1 MLFRLLLILFIAHR
15 ICAETVPAQAGWAEV
30 DITPPLGVE
39 MGGRGPTE
47 TVGKKVLDPLKAQV
61 LFLKDAKGAGF
72 ALVSFDLVGMP
83 HELSDRIRTML
94 VHELGVDWNL
104 TVVNVS
110 HTHSGP
116 QVNLGIMAI
125 LTPVPQNQ
133 IEYQNTV
140 YERIVEATRAAAK
153 SMHPV
158 KADVFEGK
166 SEIAINRRGHD
177 KNGQPS
183 MRPNPKGP
191 IAEKLWVLKL
201 TPLDGTAPAVIFSY
215 ACHPVIVYTYA
226 GNAISADFPGFART
240 ELRKALG
247 EKTHLQFV
255 QGLAGDVRPRA
266 LANIEKNSFRSAK
279 PDDAPNVGKQLASDV
294 MSALKSQPKTLNV
307 NLAAA
312 LERPFLP
319 RDAAPPRAQYEQ
331 LLANAKGPRQ
341 ANIAKYWLQR
351 YDTGIGFSKG
361 DAWPTGLIRLADNQ
375 WICYL
380 AGEPCVEW
388 GPKIS
393 EWLAP
398 RDIVFFGY
406 SQETIT
412 YLPTAELLPEGGY
425 EVLECNRARGSS
437 CAQFA
442 PGINDSIHHSLMRQ
456 LSAIE
461 IVHTAPSH

>member
-1 MLFRLLLILFIAHR
+1 MIFRLCLVVFLAMR
-15 ICAETVPAQAGWAEV
+15 ACAEVAAPSQAGWAEV
-30 DITPPLGVE
+30 DITPPMGVE

-47 TVGKKVLDPLKAQV
+47 TVGKSIRDPLKAQV
-61 LFLKDAKGAGF
+61 LYLKDSKGTGF

-94 VHELGVDWNL
+94 VHELGVQWDL
-104 TVVNVS
+104 SVVNVS
-110 HTHSGP
+110 HTHAGP
-116 QVNLGIMAI
+116 QVNLSVMAVLVPI
-125 LTPVPQNQ
+125 PQNQ
-133 IEYQNTV
+133 IDYQNAV
-140 YERIVEATRAAAK
+140 YEKILQATRAAAK
-153 SMHPV
+153 AVKPV
-158 KADVFEGK
+158 KAEVFEGK
-166 SEIAINRRGHD
+166 SFIAINRRGHD
-177 KNGQPS
+177 AKGEPS
-183 MRPNPKGP
+183 MRPNTNAP

-226 GNAISADFPGFART
+226 GSTISADFPGEARKA
-240 ELRKALG
+240 LRSALG

-266 LANIEKNSFRSAK
+266 LANLEKNSFRTAK
-279 PDDAPNVGKQLASDV
+279 PNDVIDVGGQLAKDV
-294 MSALKSQPKTLNV
+294 LATLQSTPKVLNL

-319 RDAAPPRAQYEQ
+319 RDNPPPRAQYEKM
-331 LLANAKGPRQ
+331 LADGKGRQ
-341 ANIAKYWLQR
+341 KDVAKYWLQR
-351 YDTGIGFSKG
+351 YDTGVGFSKG

-375 WICYL
+375 WVCYL

-398 RDIVFFGY
+398 RDIVFWGY

-412 YLPTAELLPEGGY
+412 YLPTAEMLPLGGY
-425 EVLECNRARGSS
+425 EVLDCNRARGSS
-437 CAQFA
+437 PAKFA
-442 PGINDSIHHSLMRQ
+442 PGIDQSMQRSLLRQ
-456 LSAIE
+456 AAAIE
-461 IVHTAPSH
+461 VK

>member
-1 MLFRLLLILFIAHR
+1 MLFRLFLIVFLAHR
-15 ICAETVPAQAGWAEV
+15 LCAESVPAQAGWAEIN
-30 DITPPLGVE
+30 ITPPLGVE

-47 TVGKKVLDPLKAQV
+47 TVGKRVLDPLMSQV
-61 LFLKDAKGAGF
+61 LFLKDGKGQGF

-104 TVVNVS
+104 TVLNTS

-116 QVNLGIMAI
+116 QMNLGVMAI
-125 LTPVPQNQ
+125 LNPIPQNQ
-133 IEYQNTV
+133 LDYQNTV
-140 YERIVEATRAAAK
+140 FEKVLQATRTAAK

-158 KADVFEGK
+158 KAEVFEGK

-177 KNGQPS
+177 KSGAPS
-183 MRPNPKGP
+183 MRPNADGP
-191 IAEKLWVLKL
+191 IADKLWVLKL

-215 ACHPVIVYTYA
+215 ACHPVIVYSYA
-226 GNAISADFPGFART
+226 GNAISADFPGQAR
-240 ELRKALG
+240 EALRKELG

-266 LANIEKNSFRSAK
+266 LANLEKNSFRAAK
-279 PDDAPNVGKQLASDV
+279 PDDAPNVGMQLAKDV
-294 MSALKSQPKTLNV
+294 LASLQSTPKVLNL
-307 NLAAA
+307 NLAAD

-319 RDAAPPRAQYEQ
+319 RDNPPPRAQYEK
-331 LLANAKGPRQ
+331 LLADGKGERQ
-341 ANIAKYWLQR
+341 RNIAKYWLQR
-351 YDTGIGFSKG
+351 YDSGVGFSKG

-375 WICYL
+375 WVCYF

-388 GPKIS
+388 GPKVS
-393 EWLAP
+393 QWLAP
-398 RDIVFFGY
+398 RDIVFWGY

-412 YLPTAELLPEGGY
+412 YLPTAEMLPAGGY

-437 CAQFA
+437 PAQFA
-442 PGINDSIHHSLMRQ
+442 PGIDESMHRSLLRQ
-456 LSAIE
+456 LRAIGE
-461 IVHTAPSH
+461 